1 MARVSLGLDFADGAS
16 EVAFSPSPSSSS
28 SDLVP
33 LSCLVP
39 TSPNP
44 KWIEARSVG
53 QPKGLLGLKDSPMV
67 VVNNPSGP
75 SAHPFRSGMEF
86 SQSRRSGGP
95 VFPPPSGKDG
105 RKRKA
110 SGVTAMEIAGD
121 PEAIALAVENFED
134 NMYAPNTT
142 KTKNALR
149 KTWRSICEARN
160 IETLPLTPQGMV
172 EVSAVLKA
180 AQFRSGHAYIYEMK
194 QWHLREGFVW
204 NDFLEM
210 TLQDCKRSL
219 TRAIGPP
226 SRAAEVKLMWLA
238 RMRGDGLGEAHQPFW
253 PERRKA
259 VWILATRFLLREVE
273 LGCLSYSSDEVS
285 FDTSERTVTL
295 HLPTSK
301 VDPQARGCRRT
312 LACSCGKASK
322 TLIHTCAYCAA
333 WELVSFREKILG
345 IGRCDE
351 RAKGLPLVGQASHPE
366 RFVTKDAM
374 ISAFRSDITNLQA
387 AGLVDSKLDV
397 NTVTG
402 HTFRRSGIKF
412 LAREGILLDLI
423 QHLSRHS
430 SSAVMAYVE
439 EALEEVPSAAMKLQ
453 QHMNLQDQISQLAL
467 RTTSFENLL
476 KDATERLDA
485 MSLKISR
492 ETEGT
497 AMSESDTVK
506 CLIKSFLQPEVV
518 INVATGKFHSTK
530 GCWFGDVPLRWRTFC
545 GWHWVSAG
553 RFVQTLSSK
562 DDIQEGWSPCDK
574 CKDCLPNWCF

>member
-53 QPKGLLGLKDSPMV
+53 QPKGLLGLKDSPLV

-238 RMRGDGLGEAHQPFW
+238 SM
-253 PERRKA
+253 
-259 VWILATRFLLREVE
+259 LR
-273 LGCLSYSSDEVS
+273 S
-285 FDTSERTVTL
+285 TS
-295 HLPTSK
+295 
-301 VDPQARGCRRT
+301 
-312 LACSCGKASK
+312 
-322 TLIHTCAYCAA
+322 TC
-333 WELVSFREKILG
+333 
-345 IGRCDE
+345 
-351 RAKGLPLVGQASHPE
+351 
-366 RFVTKDAM
+366 
-374 ISAFRSDITNLQA
+374 
-387 AGLVDSKLDV
+387 
-397 NTVTG
+397 
-402 HTFRRSGIKF
+402 
-412 LAREGILLDLI
+412 LAREAQSGVDSC
-423 QHLSRHS
+423 H
-430 SSAVMAYVE
+430 
-439 EALEEVPSAAMKLQ
+439 
-453 QHMNLQDQISQLAL
+453 QIFA
-467 RTTSFENLL
+467 
-476 KDATERLDA
+476 
-485 MSLKISR
+485 
-492 ETEGT
+492 
-497 AMSESDTVK
+497 
-506 CLIKSFLQPEVV
+506 P
-518 INVATGKFHSTK
+518 
-530 GCWFGDVPLRWRTFC
+530 
-545 GWHWVSAG
+545 
-553 RFVQTLSSK
+553 
-562 DDIQEGWSPCDK
+562 
-574 CKDCLPNWCF
+574 